1 MTVCQQCGEQ
11 NPERFRI
18 CGMCGAPLAPPSARR
33 EGRRTVTI
41 VFSDLK
47 GSTSLGEQLDSES
60 LREALGV
67 YFDEMRAIIERHGG
81 TVEKFIGDAIMA
93 VFGLAAVREDDAIRA
108 VRAARDM
115 QLGLQHVNAE
125 LRRRWGIT
133 LENRT
138 GVNTG
143 EVVAGDPSTGQ
154 RLVTGDTVNTAA
166 RLEQAA
172 PPGEVLIGQLTY
184 DLVRDAVDVEPVE
197 ALDLKGKADKVKA
210 YRLIEVV
217 GPRAHRRR
225 LEAPLVGR
233 AEELGRIDA
242 AEREVR
248 ESRRARLLTVVA
260 GAGVGKSRL
269 IDEFLASDDRRAR
282 SLRGRCLSY
291 GDGITFWPI
300 ADMMRTAAG
309 LDDALPAEIA
319 RQRILTLAAGR
330 DDVAERLAPLLGLS
344 VEAYPLE
351 ETFWAVRAMFE
362 GLATS
367 APLVVVVDD
376 IHWAEAT
383 LLDLLEHVRDTAT
396 ASILVVC
403 SARPELIEERAGW
416 GPESDL
422 IRLAPLSAAETSAI
436 AANILGGS
444 GLPVDL
450 LRRISDAAEGN
461 PLFVEQMLSML
472 VDSGDLVRAADG
484 RWEVHREHGTV
495 RVPPGIVALIDA
507 RLDRLAGGDRSV
519 LQAGSVIGLVFYRD
533 AVRSISEPE
542 VQSTVD
548 ASLERLM
555 RRQFVRS
562 DPSTFMDDDA
572 FRFDHALIHDGAYRS
587 LLKRERAE
595 LHERFGRWLESVA
608 SQRIAELEEI
618 IGYHLEQAALHLEQL
633 GPLDE
638 HGRGLSEA
646 ASSRLASAG
655 RRALSRGDSPAA
667 ANLLQRAVAL
677 VMPQSR
683 PWIEVTLDLAEAAAD
698 LGEFER
704 SRAAADEGLAAARL
718 LGDDLLVVN
727 AELVS
732 LFLRYTLDPANGA
745 QQVVRETEQAIPPLE
760 LAADHAGLVRA
771 WRLLAWVHGTACN
784 YGAAERAVERA
795 VHHARLAG
803 DRRAETRNLMS
814 FAVSALYGP
823 MPVGQAITL
832 AERIALDVHGD
843 RRAEGIVLSASAHL
857 LALRGDF
864 TEARALYSR
873 ARETLEALGGPVMAA
888 TVSLDSARVELLAGD
903 PVAAERELRRDYD
916 VLEAIGERYALS
928 TLAGLLG
935 YALLRQGRHDAAIAA
950 TEAAEHMAAADDV
963 ESQSL
968 WRRVRAAAVTALGA
982 PEEALPLAS
991 AAYDLVV
998 DTDAPLMKAFA
1009 LLDLG
1014 AVHAATG
1021 SLEEAQRA
1029 WQDALALFEAKEA
1042 SVPAAMARDLLDLYA
1057 IA

>member
-1 MTVCQQCGEQ
+1 MVRLPTTSSET
-11 NPERFRI
+11 
-18 CGMCGAPLAPPSARR
+18 PS
-33 EGRRTVTI
+33 
-41 VFSDLK
+41 
-47 GSTSLGEQLDSES
+47 
-60 LREALGV
+60 
-67 YFDEMRAIIERHGG
+67 
-81 TVEKFIGDAIMA
+81 DA
-93 VFGLAAVREDDAIRA
+93 
-108 VRAARDM
+108 
-115 QLGLQHVNAE
+115 
-125 LRRRWGIT
+125 
-133 LENRT
+133 
-138 GVNTG
+138 
-143 EVVAGDPSTGQ
+143 
-154 RLVTGDTVNTAA
+154 
-166 RLEQAA
+166 
-172 PPGEVLIGQLTY
+172 
-184 DLVRDAVDVEPVE
+184 EPVE
-197 ALDLKGKADKVKA
+197 ALELKGKADKVKA

-217 GPRAHRRR
+217 APRAHRRR

-233 AEELGRIDA
+233 ADELERLDA
-242 AEREVR
+242 AERETR

-351 ETFWAVRAMFE
+351 ETFWAVRTMFE
-362 GLATS
+362 GLALS

-383 LLDLLEHVRDTAT
+383 LLDLLEHVREAAA

-403 SARPELIEERAGW
+403 SARPELIEERASW

-422 IRLAPLSAAETSAI
+422 IRLEPLSAAETSAI
-436 AANILGGS
+436 AGNILGGS

-450 LRRISDAAEGN
+450 LRRISEAAEGN

-472 VDSGDLVRAADG
+472 VDSGDLVRAQDG
-484 RWEVHREHGTV
+484 RWEVRREQATV

-507 RLDRLAGGDRSV
+507 RLDRLSGGDRTV
-519 LQAGSVIGLVFYRD
+519 LQAGSVIGLVFYRN
-533 AVRSISEPE
+533 AVRSISEPDL
-542 VQSTVD
+542 QSAVD

-587 LLKRERAE
+587 LLKRERAD

-608 SQRIAELEEI
+608 AQRTAELEEI
-618 IGYHLEQAALHLEQL
+618 IGYHLEQAALHLQQL

-646 ASSRLASAG
+646 ASSQLASAG

-667 ANLLQRAVAL
+667 ANLLQRAAVLL
-677 VMPQSR
+677 VPRSR
-683 PWIEVTLDLAEAAAD
+683 PWIEITLDLAEAAAD

-704 SRAAADEGLAAARL
+704 STAAADEGLAAARL

-732 LFLRYTLDPANGA
+732 LFLRYTLDPANDA
-745 QQVVRETEQAIPPLE
+745 EQVVRETEQAIAPLE

-832 AERIALDVHGD
+832 VERIALDVHGD

-857 LALRGDF
+857 RALRGDF

-903 PVAAERELRRDYD
+903 PVAAERELRGDYD
-916 VLEAIGERYALS
+916 VLESIGERYALS

-935 YALLRQGRHDAAIAA
+935 YALVRQGRHDAAIAA
-950 TEAAEHMAAADDV
+950 TEAAEQMAAADDV

-982 PEEALPLAS
+982 PDEALPLAS
-991 AAYDLVV
+991 AAYDLVS

-1014 AVHAATG
+1014 EVYAAAG
-1021 SLEEAQRA
+1021 SVEEAQRA
-1029 WQDALALFEAKEA
+1029 WQDALALFDAKEA